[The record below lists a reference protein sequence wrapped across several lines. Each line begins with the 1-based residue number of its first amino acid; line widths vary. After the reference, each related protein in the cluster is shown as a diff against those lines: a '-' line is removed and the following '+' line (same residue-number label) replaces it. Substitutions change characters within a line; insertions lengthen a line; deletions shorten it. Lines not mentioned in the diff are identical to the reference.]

1 MKNVIEI
8 DGQKY
13 DGETGELINEVEQV
27 EVEIVEDNLP
37 EIICNGGTHIVTNTE
52 QLKKELDTYLKK
64 YDIEVTE
71 ETEKESSKV
80 ATELNKLATELNKK
94 RVAVGKEIK
103 KPADL
108 LKKSVDELI
117 EMVQE
122 KRTSI
127 LDKVEVFKTK
137 RFELIRELL
146 EYERDRLFAELNVSE
161 EYQFLDIEPLVK
173 EGSLAKTNLTKTAK
187 ESLLSMVRN
196 IKALEDAVKI
206 RTLEL
211 KVKCIDAGLEFPI
224 ELDEV
229 KDFIKDDNYDER
241 LSLMIESRLKVEKQL
256 KEKAQRE
263 SEEQK
268 ARQEQFRKDE
278 AERLEREKQEAIKEI
293 QREAEEKES
302 QRLAKLQ
309 KQEDEKKETEL
320 REKLE
325 LEQKLKQQKETGKK
339 KVLLNVV
346 FEIEVGIDIEDEK
359 VKEKYQSKINEMFST
374 LKSIDV
380 I

>member
-241 LSLMIESRLKVEKQL
+241 LSLMIESRLKVEKQV
-256 KEKAQRE
+256 KEKAEREAEQKRLMIEQEEQRKRDL
-263 SEEQK
+263 EEQK
-268 ARQEQFRKDE
+268 AE
-278 AERLEREKQEAIKEI
+278 
-293 QREAEEKES
+293 REAE
-302 QRLAKLQ
+302 Q
-309 KQEDEKKETEL
+309 KETQIIQ
-320 REKLE
+320 
-325 LEQKLKQQKETGKK
+325 QKKETGKK
-339 KVLLNVV
+339 KVFLNAV
-346 FEIEVGIDIEDEK
+346 FEIEVGVDIEDEK